1 MKLYEYLAAHGIA
14 SLSESKQL
22 IKDSKV
28 KVSGNIVT
36 DPQGIVKN
44 DDYVEY
50 NNELIEEITNKEY
63 FVLNKPE
70 GYTSSISKK
79 YQKKDIRSLFEGEKN
94 KVYPIDYLDY
104 DSEGLVIFTNDP
116 SFEEA
121 INKKTDI
128 EKEYEIKVRG
138 LLRREDSRKIGDAS
152 FRILN
157 VKYDELKENTYL
169 NLITKS
175 IEVKEIRQ
183 KFSSV
188 NHDVKKLKRIRF
200 GNLILDVPKG
210 KYRQIRPHEVKLLKL
225 LSTQNDKKKKDK
237 Q

>member
-1 MKLYEYLAAHGIA
+1 MKLYEFLAAHGIA

-22 IKDSKV
+22 IKDQKV
-28 KVSGNIVT
+28 KVSGEIVT
-36 DPQGIVKN
+36 NPLTLVKN

-50 NNELIEEITNKEY
+50 NNELVEEITNKEY
-63 FVLNKPE
+63 FILNKPE
-70 GYTSSISKK
+70 GYTSSIS
-79 YQKKDIRSLFEGEKN
+79 QKFQKRDIRSLFEGEKN
-94 KVYPIDYLDY
+94 KVYPIDYLDF

-138 LLRREDSRKIGDAS
+138 LLRKEDSRKIGDAN

-169 NLITKS
+169 SVITKG

-188 NHDVKKLKRIRF
+188 NHDVKKLRRIRF
-200 GNLILDVPKG
+200 GNILLDVPKG
-210 KYRQIRPHEVKLLKL
+210 KYRMMKPHEVKLLRL
-225 LSTQNDKKKKDK
+225 LSMQNQKKVK

>member
-1 MKLYEYLAAHGIA
+1 MKLYEYLAAHVIA
-14 SLSESKQL
+14 SLNESKQL

-28 KVSGNIVT
+28 KVSGDIVK
-36 DPQGIVKN
+36 DPLSLVKN

-79 YQKKDIRSLFEGEKN
+79 YQKKDIRSLFEG
-94 KVYPIDYLDY
+94 
-104 DSEGLVIFTNDP
+104 LVIFTNDP

-121 INKKTDI
+121 INKRTDI

-138 LLRREDSRKIGDAS
+138 LLRKEDSRKIGDAS

-188 NHDVKKLKRIRF
+188 SHDVKKLRRIRF

-210 KYRQIRPHEVKLLKL
+210 KYRQIKPHEVKLLKL
-225 LSTQNDKKKKDK
+225 LSTQNEKIKKDK
-237 Q
+237 R